1 MQDAFEEKG
10 KIYTQVVT
18 KSPIKAIIQTTTNR
32 ISGNIHVRPDDRLK
46 DALDTADNFLAV
58 TDASVQDKDGKEIIL
73 RANFMAINLSQ
84 IVWVVPEEEI
94 ITGE

>member
-1 MQDAFEEKG
+1 MQDTFEKKG

-46 DALDTADNFLAV
+46 DALDTSDHFLAV
-58 TDASVQDKDGKEIIL
+58 TDASVQDKDGKEMIL

-84 IVWVVPEEEI
+84 ILWVVPEEEI

>member
-1 MQDAFEEKG
+1 MQDTFEEKG

-46 DALDTADNFLAV
+46 DALDTSDHFLAV
-58 TDASVQDKDGKEIIL
+58 TDASVRDKDGKEMIL

-84 IVWVVPEEEI
+84 ILWVVPEEEI

>member
-1 MQDAFEEKG
+1 MQDTFEEKG

-46 DALDTADNFLAV
+46 DALDTSAHFLAV
-58 TDASVQDKDGKEIIL
+58 TDASIQDKDGIEMIL

-84 IVWVVPEEEI
+84 ILWVVPEEEI